1 MKKVLTFLLFIAA
14 VQCNAGPLV
23 RFRISKPVCL
33 LTFLQAATGDPRMS
47 RTYGAYVLKS
57 IPKEDAD
64 KFAVALSNFL
74 SIGFDLS
81 YSFPYYPDTRIRP
94 KSTQRLIS
102 IAAVQS
108 ESTEDFLQRIIGI
121 LPNEQWL
128 KLKNAFSIAEPI
140 YDKAIFQPNK
150 KATLHQ
156 LAELE
161 KYSSRANDI
170 FDKLKHFYGSTWTSD
185 IPFTI
190 SIYPIPGSKGN
201 TTATPHSNSIILAVL
216 TEEPDHAM
224 RMSVAIHEQCHILF
238 EEQPLATQ
246 LRIDSVFSS
255 SRSDFSKYAY
265 GYLDEGL
272 ATACGNAWAY
282 KQLTGKEDTT
292 AWYDDAY
299 IDGFAHALYPLVTE
313 YMDAG
318 RQMDKAFVQ
327 KAIKLFEQRF
337 PRAIYSYENLLNIV
351 NIYTDAA
358 DQQEFNSVTG
368 ILQHFFRITGSNSSY
383 PVSDPQTLAAMDH
396 ATGTQ
401 LFIIHTNHDENY
413 KLLKSKFPQ
422 MKNANPHREGLT
434 SFFDNKERPII
445 IINVS
450 DISRIAKGVAQMDD
464 AKEIDYSRFFQP
476 LE

>member
-1 MKKVLTFLLFIAA
+1 MKNVLTFLLFIAA
-14 VQCNAGPLV
+14 VQCNAGSLV
-23 RFRISKPVCL
+23 RFRISKPLCL

-47 RTYGAYVLKS
+47 RTFGAYVLKS
-57 IPKEDAD
+57 IPKNDAD
-64 KFAVALSNFL
+64 RFAIAVRDFS

-81 YSFPYYPDTRIRP
+81 YSFPYYPDTRTRP

-128 KLKNAFSIAEPI
+128 KLKNAFTIAEPI

-161 KYSSRANDI
+161 KYSGRANDI

-216 TEEPDHAM
+216 TEETDHAM

-255 SRSDFSKYAY
+255 SHSDFSKYAY

-282 KQLTGKEDTT
+282 KQLTGTEDTT

-299 IDGFAHALYPLVTE
+299 IDGYAHALYPLVTE
-313 YMDAG
+313 YMNDG
-318 RQMDKAFVQ
+318 KQMDKPFVQ

-358 DQQEFNSVTG
+358 DPQEFSSVTG
-368 ILQHFFRITGSNSSY
+368 MLQHSFRITSSNSSY
-383 PVSDPQTLAAMDH
+383 PVSDPQTVAAMDH

-401 LFIIHTNHDENY
+401 LFIIYTNHDENY

-434 SFFDNKERPII
+434 SFFDYKERPVI

-450 DISRIAKGVAQMDD
+450 DISRIPKGIAQMDD